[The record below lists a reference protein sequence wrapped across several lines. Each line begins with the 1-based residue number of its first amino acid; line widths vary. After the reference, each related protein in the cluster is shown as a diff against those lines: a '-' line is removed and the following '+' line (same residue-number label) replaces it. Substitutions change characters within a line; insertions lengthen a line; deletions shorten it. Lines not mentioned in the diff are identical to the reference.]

1 VASGG
6 SECLVRDLRITAAV
20 NRSFLR
26 REWGAITFVLTVLV
40 GLIAVPIALILGNQS
55 AAPLANA
62 PVPNTPAPISA
73 PSPASSPTPTP
84 SPSVAASR
92 TPTPTPS
99 PSPTPR

>member
-1 VASGG
+1 M
-6 SECLVRDLRITAAV
+6 

-26 REWGAITFVLTVLV
+26 REWGAITLVLTVLV
-40 GLIAVPIALILGNQS
+40 GVVAVPIALILGNQS

-73 PSPASSPTPTP
+73 ASPTPSPTPTP
-84 SPSVAASR
+84 SPSVATSR

-99 PSPTPR
+99 PTPR